1 MELFY
6 NFIDMIKQKIFNTNI
21 EPDESPQY
29 VAPQYVQPTIEDL
42 NRKIN
47 EMNTIIFNKNK
58 VIDERSNFS
67 LEKLEP
73 TLLEKTKFFLIMN

>member
-6 NFIDMIKQKIFNTNI
+6 NFINMIKQKIFNTNI

-29 VAPQYVQPTIEDL
+29 VVPQYVEPTIEDL
-42 NRKIN
+42 NMKIN

-58 VIDERSNFS
+58 VIDELKDKIDRMTNYGY
-67 LEKLEP
+67 
-73 TLLEKTKFFLIMN
+73 LIVAD

>member
-21 EPDESPQY
+21 EPNESPQY
-29 VAPQYVQPTIEDL
+29 VAPQQVEPTIEDL